1 MDDELT
7 RIRTEKPR
15 RLLAALGGKY
25 RYAAAVILLGCML
38 MLLPRGCGQ
47 TASQSQEQTQSAA
60 DLDDQ
65 ALLHETEQQLAA
77 LLAQVDGAGR
87 CAVMLSLASGSE
99 RLYQTDLRQSSG
111 ESQERTTVFYQSGSD
126 RLPVVQETR
135 SPVYR
140 GAVVVCQGA
149 DRASVRLK
157 IVEAVSSLTGL
168 GSDKI
173 KVIKMDE

>member
-1 MDDELT
+1 MEDELE
-7 RIRTEKPR
+7 RIRTEKPG

-47 TASQSQEQTQSAA
+47 SAQTQAQATTDAA
-60 DLDDQ
+60 DAQ
-65 ALLHETEQQLAA
+65 TQLHAAEAQLAS
-77 LLAQVDGAGR
+77 LLTQVDGAGQ
-87 CAVMLSLASGSE
+87 CSVMLSLASGSE
-99 RLYQTDLRQSSG
+99 QLYQTDLRQSGG
-111 ESQERTTVFYQSGSD
+111 ESTESTTVFYQSGSD
-126 RLPVVQETR
+126 RLPVVQKTR
-135 SPVYR
+135 CPVYR

-149 DRASVRLK
+149 DRASVRLM